1 MLPWRNIIHF
11 WNPKLICCTKYDEI
25 RLSLSQTLDKNII
38 GPNQRLILNSRKY
51 LNWIVLQQQLTQ
63 GIIHLVRTQ
72 NFPKNII
79 SYPLIR
85 TRKCVHQWVRN
96 VSFSGESW
104 IRLANLPLDKFYPP
118 WKEEIWIWVFNLNH
132 LTKKLNHIST
142 YFYLVVMVSWYTW
155 PRYFPRKKLP
165 GLEKP
170 AFH

>member
-1 MLPWRNIIHF
+1 MENRREYLLSLTSFYFHWLIFNLYLKEFWFASLKKYHTFWIRGKHF
-11 WNPKLICCTKYDEI
+11 WNPKLICCTKYGEI
-25 RLSLSQTLDKNII
+25 RLTLSQTLDKNII

-85 TRKCVHQWVRN
+85 TRTCVHQWVRN

-104 IRLANLPLDKFYPP
+104 IRLANLPLGKIYPP
-118 WKEEIWIWVFNLNH
+118 WKEGNLN
-132 LTKKLNHIST
+132 LR
-142 YFYLVVMVSWYTW
+142 F
-155 PRYFPRKKLP
+155 
-165 GLEKP
+165 
-170 AFH
+170 